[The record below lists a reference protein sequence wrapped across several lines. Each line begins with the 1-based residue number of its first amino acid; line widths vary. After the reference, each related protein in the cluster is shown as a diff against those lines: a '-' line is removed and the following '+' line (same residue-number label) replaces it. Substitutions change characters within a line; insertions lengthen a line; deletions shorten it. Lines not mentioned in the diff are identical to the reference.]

1 MHISVEQNFL
11 IFPFYFSGYEE
22 ISTVRDGLNDLN
34 IHNELVICQ
43 LHSQMA
49 SKEQKKAFKNY
60 RAPLR
65 KIILATNLGKCNN
78 KSLDTT

>member
-1 MHISVEQNFL
+1 M
-11 IFPFYFSGYEE
+11 
-22 ISTVRDGLNDLN
+22 RDGLNDLN
-34 IHNELVICQ
+34 IHSELVICQ

-65 KIILATNLGKCNN
+65 KVILATNIGK
-78 KSLDTT
+78 KV